1 MMSLIDGVVAG
12 LDKPATTSC
21 VVTSFYYVIAA
32 KQMLIK
38 LCYVCVF
45 DVKAKIPS
53 LSLCKQGSEKQ

>member
-1 MMSLIDGVVAG
+1 MSNSKLRHWRSMI
-12 LDKPATTSC
+12 LL
-21 VVTSFYYVIAA
+21 YVIAA

-53 LSLCKQGSEKQ
+53 LSLCKQGSEEQ